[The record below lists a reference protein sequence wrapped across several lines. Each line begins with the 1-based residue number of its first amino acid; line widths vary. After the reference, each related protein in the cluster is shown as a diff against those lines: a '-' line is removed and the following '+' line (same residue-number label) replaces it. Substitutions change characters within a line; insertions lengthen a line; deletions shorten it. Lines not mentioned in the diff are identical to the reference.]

1 MKVKVITGQLACQP
15 VVLSNESQALVL
27 IVVKNNEGYREAH
40 RNSRAT
46 CLNKSLSWN
55 YANTIFS
62 HIATSSIGETVE
74 IKISDYN
81 GEILDFKN
89 ITRQNAMCK

>member
-1 MKVKVITGQLACQP
+1 MAVKVITGQLVCQP
-15 VVLSNESQALVL
+15 VVLTDESQALVL
-27 IVVKNNEGYREAH
+27 IAIKSNEGYREMY
-40 RNSRAT
+40 RNSRKSS
-46 CLNKSLSWN
+46 LIKSLSRN

-74 IKISDYN
+74 VKYDST

-89 ITRQNAMCK
+89 ITRKNAMCK

>member
-1 MKVKVITGQLACQP
+1 MEVKVITGQLACQP
-15 VVLSNESQALVL
+15 VVLSNENQAIVL
-27 IVVKNNEGYREAH
+27 IAVKSDEGYREMH
-40 RNSRAT
+40 RNSRVSS
-46 CLNKSLSWN
+46 LNKSLSWN

-74 IKISDYN
+74 VKISVSN

-89 ITRQNAMCK
+89 ITRKNAMCK